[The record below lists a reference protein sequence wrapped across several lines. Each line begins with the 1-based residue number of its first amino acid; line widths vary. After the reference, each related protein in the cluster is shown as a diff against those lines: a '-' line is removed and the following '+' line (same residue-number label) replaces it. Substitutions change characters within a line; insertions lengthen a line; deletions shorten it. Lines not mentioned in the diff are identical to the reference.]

1 MIERDTFQRIIDRD
15 IPATIIYE
23 DDKTIA
29 FLDIDPVSKGHFL
42 VVPKK
47 YSKNLYDIKKE
58 DLAYLMEIV
67 KQLAIE
73 QTDKLGASGFKL
85 EMNNNESAGQSVFR
99 THIHVIPTYDE

>member
-1 MIERDTFQRIIDRD
+1 MERDTFQRIIDRD